1 MKKINGFLI
10 LGISVALL
18 LSACMNPDTNNPV
31 KEPDLVSVED
41 QDTVSVEAGDE
52 DIIQRSETIS
62 DAVVEL
68 YGIDDATTIILN
80 DEALIGVKIAYDE
93 KLTPEI
99 KDLIQDTVKSKDGA
113 ITNILLTDNDKI
125 FWDIN
130 HIVTDI
136 LQGQSYENSLS
147 KIHNLKFRIR

>member
-130 HIVTDI
+130 HIITDI
-136 LQGQSYENSLS
+136 LQGQSYENSLN
-147 KIHNLKFRIR
+147 KIHNLKSRIR